1 MKKYLISG
9 IAVVVPL
16 AFTAWVLLAVFGGI
30 DSFINSYLD
39 SWFNFSF
46 YGLGLLL
53 LVAAVF
59 VTGVLTRTKLGN
71 FFYNLGNK
79 ILYKIP
85 LISKVYKLAKE
96 TIDVITTKQS
106 FKTVVKVE
114 FPKRDVYSIGFLTSP
129 GTVFIP
135 TTPNPTSG
143 FLIQTDKYEVLDLTV
158 EEALRYIISM
168 GSINNLNKE

>member
-71 FFYNLGNK
+71 FFYSLGNK

-96 TIDVITTKQS
+96 TVDVITTKQS

-114 FPKRDVYSIGFLTSP
+114 FPKAGVYSIGFLTNEN
-129 GTVFIP
+129 TIFIP

-143 FLIQTDKYEVLDLTV
+143 FLIETTKYEVVDMNV
-158 EEALRYIISM
+158 EEAVRYIVSM
-168 GSINNLNKE
+168 GSIKKI

>member
-1 MKKYLISG
+1 MKKTFISG
-9 IAVVVPL
+9 LAVLVPIV
-16 AFTAWVLLAVFGGI
+16 FTVWILLAVFGAI

-59 VTGVLTRTKLGN
+59 VTGVLTRTKLGRL
-71 FFYNLGNK
+71 FYNLGNK

-96 TIDVITTKQS
+96 TVDVITTKQS

-135 TTPNPTSG
+135 TAPNPTSG
-143 FLIQTDKYEVLDLTV
+143 FLIQTDKYEVLDLNV
-158 EEALRYIISM
+158 EDALRYIISM

>member
-1 MKKYLISG
+1 MKKYLSSG
-9 IAVVVPL
+9 IAVVVPI
-16 AFTAWVLLAVFGGI
+16 AFTAWILLAVFGGI

-39 SWFNFSF
+39 EWFNFSF

-53 LVAAVF
+53 LVVAVF

-96 TIDVITTKQS
+96 TVDVITTKQS

-114 FPKRDVYSIGFLTSP
+114 FPKTGIYSIGFLTNEN
-129 GTVFIP
+129 TVFIP

-143 FLIQTDKYEVLDLTV
+143 FLIETTKYEVVDMNV
-158 EEALRYIISM
+158 EEAVRYIVSM
-168 GSINNLNKE
+168 GSIKKI

>member
-1 MKKYLISG
+1 MKKTFISG
-9 IAVVVPL
+9 LAVLVPI

-59 VTGVLTRTKLGN
+59 VTGVLTRTKLGR

-158 EEALRYIISM
+158 EDALRYIISM

>member
-1 MKKYLISG
+1 MKKTFISG
-9 IAVVVPL
+9 LAVLVPI
-16 AFTAWVLLAVFGGI
+16 AFTAWILLAVFGAI

-59 VTGVLTRTKLGN
+59 VTGVLTRTKLGR

-96 TIDVITTKQS
+96 TVDVITTKQS

-135 TTPNPTSG
+135 TAPNPTSG
-143 FLIQTDKYEVLDLTV
+143 FLIQTDKYEVLDLNV
-158 EEALRYIISM
+158 EDALRYIISM

>member
-16 AFTAWVLLAVFGGI
+16 AFTVWVLLAVFGGI

-85 LISKVYKLAKE
+85 LINKVYKLAKE
-96 TIDVITTKQS
+96 TVDVITSKQS

-114 FPKRDVYSIGFLTSP
+114 FPKAGVYSIGFLTNEN
-129 GTVFIP
+129 TIFIP

-143 FLIQTDKYEVLDLTV
+143 FLIETTKYEVVDMNV
-158 EEALRYIISM
+158 EEAVRYIVSM
-168 GSINNLNKE
+168 GSIKKI